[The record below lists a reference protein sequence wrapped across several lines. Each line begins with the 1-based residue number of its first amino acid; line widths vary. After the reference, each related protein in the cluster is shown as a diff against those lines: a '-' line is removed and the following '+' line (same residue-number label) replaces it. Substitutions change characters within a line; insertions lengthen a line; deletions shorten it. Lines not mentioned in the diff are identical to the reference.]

1 MWEVTRKGILMG
13 KILIVEDETL
23 LADVIKK
30 RMEDQGHTVAVT
42 YDAYGGVSQ
51 IHKEVPDLVILDLML
66 PAGGGLHVL
75 RNMKNSDHTKNVPV
89 IVLTGMQNEEY
100 KKQILDLGVTEYL
113 DKPYN
118 PQQLT
123 EAVNRALESGSVPKE

>member
-1 MWEVTRKGILMG
+1 MG
-13 KILIVEDETL
+13 KILIVEDEIL

-30 RMEDQGHTVAVT
+30 RMEDQGHIATIT
-42 YDAYGGVSQ
+42 YDAYGGVAQ

-75 RNMKNSDHTKNVPV
+75 QNMKNSDHAKNVPV
-89 IVLTGMQNEEY
+89 IVLTGMKNEEY
-100 KKQILDLGVTEYL
+100 KKQILDLGITKYL
-113 DKPYN
+113 EKPYN

-123 EAVNRALESGSVPKE
+123 EAVRDALESGSVPEE

>member
-1 MWEVTRKGILMG
+1 MG
-13 KILIVEDETL
+13 KILIIEDEIL
-23 LADVIKK
+23 LANVIKK
-30 RMEDQGHTVAVT
+30 RMEDQGHTVYVA

-51 IHKEVPDLVILDLML
+51 IHKELPDLVILDLML

-75 RNMKNSDHTKNVPV
+75 QNMKTSDHAKKVPV
-89 IVLTGMQNEEY
+89 IVLTGMKNEEY

-113 DKPYN
+113 EKPYD

-123 EAVNRALESGSVPKE
+123 EAVKKAMESDSV